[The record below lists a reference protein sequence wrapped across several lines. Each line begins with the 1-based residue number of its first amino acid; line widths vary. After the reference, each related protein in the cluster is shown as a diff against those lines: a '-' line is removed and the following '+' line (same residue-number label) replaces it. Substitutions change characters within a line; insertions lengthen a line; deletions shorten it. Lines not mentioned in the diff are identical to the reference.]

1 MAGYFRVL
9 HGCSNAVIEMWLA
22 LAGWTRLKLPR
33 NGLKRELNFFN

>member
-9 HGCSNAVIEMWLA
+9 HGSNAIIEMWLV
-22 LAGWTRLKLPR
+22 LGGWTWLKLPR